1 MNMAKDEYY
10 DANAYNEFL
19 NVKDDILRRIESLR
33 EELNNL
39 YGFDL
44 RYTDV
49 YPPNPYE
56 RILFIT

>member
-1 MNMAKDEYY
+1 MNMAKDDYY

-19 NVKDDILRRIESLR
+19 DVKDDILRRIESLR

-44 RYTDV
+44 RYTDI
-49 YPPNPYE
+49 YTPNPYE